1 MNFTMSQSQL
11 IALAEE
17 NHFSQLLEEIEN
29 IHRIDP
35 AMAEKIAEI
44 FNVSLST
51 QDDFE
56 EIFDNTFVN
65 ILYFLWLNLLNVS
78 LPYEVLL
85 ILYEKYGGDPMKR
98 SLRNQLYAQTG
109 WIGIFWCTV
118 PLVIWAFRMFI
129 GPLNSNVAVV
139 YSFFQV
145 QCLGQW

>member
-1 MNFTMSQSQL
+1 MNLTMSQSQL

-85 ILYEKYGGDPMKR
+85 IFYEKYGGDPVQFHL
-98 SLRNQLYAQTG
+98 S
-109 WIGIFWCTV
+109 F
-118 PLVIWAFRMFI
+118 
-129 GPLNSNVAVV
+129 GPSECLLDHSTQMLPWSIV
-139 YSFFQV
+139 FFK
-145 QCLGQW
+145 CNA

>member
-1 MNFTMSQSQL
+1 MNLTMSQSQL

-35 AMAEKIAEI
+35 AMAEKIVEI
-44 FNVSLST
+44 LNVSFST

-85 ILYEKYGGDPMKR
+85 IFYEKYGGDPMKR

-109 WIGIFWCTV
+109 WIGIFWCTT
-118 PLVIWAFRMFI
+118 PLVIWTFRMFI
-129 GPLNSNVAVV
+129 GPLNSDVV
-139 YSFFQV
+139 IVYWFFHL
-145 QCLGQW
+145 QCLSQW